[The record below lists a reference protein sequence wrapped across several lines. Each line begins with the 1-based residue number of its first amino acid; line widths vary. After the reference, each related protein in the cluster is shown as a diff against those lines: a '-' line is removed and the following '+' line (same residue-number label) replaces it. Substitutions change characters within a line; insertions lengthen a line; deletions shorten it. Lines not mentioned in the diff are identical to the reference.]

1 MKGKKYIIIG
11 VILALICL
19 VAVIVLVKKDAFSK
33 LFSKEEQKQVE
44 QPVEQAATPEPT
56 EEPKV
61 MLPELVPHYEKNPDT
76 IGWIKIEGTPIDN
89 PVMFTPNDNEFYL
102 DKDFDKKESIY
113 GTLYID
119 VESKLNTP
127 NVNIIMYGHN
137 MKDQTM
143 FGSLKKYRDK
153 AYYDQHP
160 KVVFNTLYDRG
171 EYEIIGAFYAKV
183 LLQTDTSYRYYK
195 FFEAKNEE
203 EFNEFINY
211 VKSVRE
217 YDTGVEAQYGD
228 ELLTLSTCSSHV
240 ENGRFAVVCRRIKQ
254 KQGE

>member
-11 VILALICL
+11 VILALIC
-19 VAVIVLVKKDAFSK
+19 VAAIVILVKKDVFSK
-33 LFSKEEQKQVE
+33 LLGNDDRQVE
-44 QPVEQAATPEPT
+44 QPVEPPATPEPT

-61 MLPELVPHYEKNPDT
+61 MLPELVPYYEKNPDT
-76 IGWIKIEGTPIDN
+76 IGWIKIEGTPIDY
-89 PVMFTPNDNEFYL
+89 PVMFTPDDNEFYL
-102 DKDFDKKESIY
+102 DKDFDKNKTIY
-113 GTLYID
+113 GSLYID

-137 MKDQTM
+137 MKDQSM

-153 AYYDQHP
+153 SYYDSHP
-160 KVVFNTLYDRG
+160 KVTFNTLYDRG

-183 LLQTDTSYRYYK
+183 LLQTDTAYRYYK
-195 FFEAKNEE
+195 FFEAKNED
-203 EFNEFINY
+203 EFNEFIDY

-217 YDTGVEAQYGD
+217 YDTGVEAKYGD

-254 KQGE
+254 